1 MTGHDLGHSALRQ
14 PRQTHALI
22 GSPAAVAKML
32 ADCEVLYTP
41 VFLAWANMGEGFL
54 L

>member
-1 MTGHDLGHSALRQ
+1 MSK
-14 PRQTHALI
+14 I
-22 GSPAAVAKML
+22 S
-32 ADCEVLYTP
+32 ADCEVLYIP

>member
-1 MTGHDLGHSALRQ
+1 MSTTDRVTGSHGECRL
-14 PRQTHALI
+14 
-22 GSPAAVAKML
+22 VAKML
-32 ADCEVLYTP
+32 ADCEVLYIP